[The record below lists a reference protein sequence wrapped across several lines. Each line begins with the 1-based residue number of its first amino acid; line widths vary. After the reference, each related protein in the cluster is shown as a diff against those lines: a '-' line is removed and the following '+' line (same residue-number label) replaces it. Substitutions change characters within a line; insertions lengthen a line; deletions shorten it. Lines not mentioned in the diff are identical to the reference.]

1 MGLTHVRVRFTIRVV
16 MSCEL
21 SFGCVVNH
29 EFDLAAVFLLNRSI
43 SRVLVDRSPDTAD
56 TCLLRDKWPF

>member
-1 MGLTHVRVRFTIRVV
+1 